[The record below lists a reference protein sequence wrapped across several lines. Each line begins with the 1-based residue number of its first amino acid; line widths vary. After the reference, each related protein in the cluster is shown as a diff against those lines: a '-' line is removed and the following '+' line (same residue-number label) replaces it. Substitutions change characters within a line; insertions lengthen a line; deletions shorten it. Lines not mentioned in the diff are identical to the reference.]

1 MEIRYTSAAQWADA
15 RDGVIPAPYA
25 LEAGESITDRYL
37 EPVVFHNEN
46 GPDIGVTT
54 CGVIV
59 RDGLYFKDM
68 DNSGELVPYKDWRLS
83 PEERAKDMV
92 AHLRL
97 DQQAGLVLNTL
108 FNTPVAPTRAAATG
122 ADGKLE
128 FGKIYK
134 HHDPDE
140 KPIPGPLPG
149 MTMSID
155 DADVLDKHITAGV
168 YRGDMHCEAGMVA
181 LYHNA
186 GTQMLE
192 YEACKGGVAIPYS
205 LHTNPINIGYPD
217 SLGIGAAVLGDG
229 NADFVY
235 EMADTDRK
243 MMKAEGLHIMYGPQ
257 VDVATDPRWPR
268 TNGTYGE
275 RTDVTSDITEAL
287 IKGYQNGDDGLN
299 EGSVVLTVKHFPGDA
314 PSENGF
320 EPHVPIGQWR
330 IYRTPGSMEKYHLPP
345 FQRAFDHKA
354 SSIMPDY
361 SRIAADGRAVPQTYR
376 GEVTSTEAV
385 PSAYS
390 KELLADLARN
400 KMGFDGY
407 INSDSGITSVQIY
420 GVEDLTVPQRYAKA
434 ISAGTDVIGGN
445 TDPENIIKAVEEGLL
460 PKADLDRASYNRLL
474 SLFRTK
480 RVDNPYL
487 DPDQADQARQDNFDG
502 AKKKAYEANQKA
514 VVLVKNHDHILP
526 LAKEK
531 KVCIVTFKGVDS
543 GFAKMAQ
550 AMGAGL
556 GSANADEALRKT
568 LAEAFEKKGYTVVAT
583 PEEADVLY
591 LHVWPISNGVVFYQF
606 AMPVIEMGEIVTDE
620 REINKSQKKTGKQVT
635 VTTLKDVE
643 KIRELADAIHARGG
657 KVVGTCVVNNPWL
670 LDKLEP
676 YCDALTI
683 QYTVST
689 VALNNALNAQ
699 VDVISGDFAPTGK
712 LSLTMVSD
720 PAVIAITEQE
730 IDGVVREICA
740 SPNDVPGY
748 DKDPYIDPAILAGVR
763 GGSYAYC
770 DADGNYYRSG
780 FGLNY

>member
-68 DNSGELVPYKDWRLS
+68 DNSGELAPYKDWRLS

-122 ADGKLE
+122 ANGKLE
-128 FGKIYK
+128 MSKIYK

-217 SLGIGAAVLGDG
+217 SLGIGAAVLGEC

-287 IKGYQNGDDGLN
+287 IKGYKNGDDGLN

-390 KELLADLARN
+390 KELLTDLARN

-502 AKKKAYEANQKA
+502 ARKKAYEANQKA
-514 VVLVKNHDHILP
+514 VVLVKNHGGVLP